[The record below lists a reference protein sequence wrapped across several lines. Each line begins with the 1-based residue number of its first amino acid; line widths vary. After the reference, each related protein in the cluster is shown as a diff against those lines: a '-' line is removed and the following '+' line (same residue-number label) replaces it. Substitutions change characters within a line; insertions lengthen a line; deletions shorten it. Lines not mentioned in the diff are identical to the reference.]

1 MAALPDLM
9 LQAFD
14 KALDIMLIMEADFD
28 DVGNSK
34 IIYANQ
40 AASDILGYSN
50 AEIVGNSPRM
60 FQGNETDKL
69 TRMEIRV
76 SLKQHKPLRS
86 KILNFTK
93 QGDPVWLDIHIIPL
107 LNDAGEVTHF
117 FASERVSVEH

>member
-40 AASDILGYSN
+40 AASDVLGYSN